1 MMPANTRVA
10 ASGTWRR
17 DRFQTAQSER
27 WYVVHT
33 LPHQEAKAEYQLFR
47 QGFRPFVPRLQ
58 RTVRHARKLRTVK
71 SPAFNRYLFVPLDLD
86 VTRWTPINGTFGVA
100 RLITAH
106 ERPQPVPAG
115 VVEALLDYTDESG
128 VLRFDRDL
136 QVGQVV
142 RVISGPFAKAIGQL
156 DRLDSNNRVK
166 VLLNIMGGVSA
177 TLDRAA
183 LQAA

>member
-1 MMPANTRVA
+1 MAGDLTLLVD
-10 ASGTWRR
+10 ASSLLYRAFFSTP
-17 DRFQTAQSER
+17 DS
-27 WYVVHT
+27 
-33 LPHQEAKAEYQLFR
+33 
-47 QGFRPFVPRLQ
+47 
-58 RTVRHARKLRTVK
+58 VRA
-71 SPAFNRYLFVPLDLD
+71 PDG
-86 VTRWTPINGTFGVA
+86 TPINGTFGVA

-136 QVGQVV
+136 KIGQVV

-156 DRLDSNNRVK
+156 DRLDANNRVK
-166 VLLNIMGGVSA
+166 VLLNIMGGISA